1 MAINAATRA
10 ILGLV
15 SVGSGPIALVWN
27 GRDSKLYCANQT
39 SADLTIIDTHA
50 DSVLAV
56 IPLADGPAALAW
68 NARDDK
74 VYCVCASAGLVAIL
88 DGQTNTV
95 LTAVPVGPNPGS
107 LYWNPL
113 SNLVYAPSR
122 DSARVTLIDG
132 SGDTARVALATG
144 GGPLAIAANALQ
156 NRVYIANYLGSSV
169 SVVRD
174 VLGIQ
179 EEPVRKRPS
188 KSIAI
193 STIARAGIRLVLRR
207 PSVLL
212 DVSGRRVRDLD
223 AGESSTAGLAPGV
236 YFIDAKGESLRQRLV
251 LVE

>member
-1 MAINAATRA
+1 M
-10 ILGLV
+10 
-15 SVGSGPIALVWN
+15 SVGSAPVALVWN
-27 GRDSKLYCANQT
+27 ARDNKLYCANQT
-39 SADLTIIDTHA
+39 SADLTIIDAHA
-50 DSVLAV
+50 DSVAAV
-56 IPLADGPAALAW
+56 IPVPDGPSALAW

-74 VYCVCASAGLVAIL
+74 VYCACASAGLVAIL

-95 LTAVPVGPNPGS
+95 LTAAPVGPNPGS

-132 SGDTARVALATG
+132 SGDTARMAFATG

-174 VLGIQ
+174 VLGVD
-179 EEPVRKRPS
+179 EEPARTRPS
-188 KSIAI
+188 KPIASSIV
-193 STIARAGIRLVLRR
+193 ARAGARLTLRG

-212 DVSGRRVRDLD
+212 DVSGRRVRVLD
-223 AGESSTAGLAPGV
+223 ADESSTAGLAPGV
-236 YFIDAKGESLRQRLV
+236 YFIEARGESFRQRLV